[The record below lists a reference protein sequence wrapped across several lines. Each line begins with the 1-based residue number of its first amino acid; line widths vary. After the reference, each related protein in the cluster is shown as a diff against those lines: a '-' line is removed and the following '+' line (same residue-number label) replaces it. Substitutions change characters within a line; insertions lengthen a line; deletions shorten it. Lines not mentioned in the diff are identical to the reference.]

1 MIIKN
6 STTTAAVHELLR
18 GGASAVDETISYL
31 EFLCAPP
38 DPNPSRARRDR
49 DFGSRDGAG
58 PRVQAHLDLLLNVR
72 RAGGYRNYVTEA
84 RYSLVVLR
92 ALVVQDRA
100 SSRDVDA
107 RLFSFPDDRWRQLL
121 YLAARGRLF
130 SLPNVPSRALALIL
144 KTYWL

>member
-1 MIIKN
+1 
-6 STTTAAVHELLR
+6 
-18 GGASAVDETISYL
+18 
-31 EFLCAPP
+31 
-38 DPNPSRARRDR
+38 
-49 DFGSRDGAG
+49 
-58 PRVQAHLDLLLNVR
+58 VR

-107 RLFSFPDDRWRQLL
+107 RLFSFPDDRRRQLL